1 MKENIEQLYLKGRLA
16 KLLLEEEISR
26 VPSGRKVD
34 VKVLEK
40 RIDIKLDGRD
50 LIVVL
55 KKLRESEKI
64 SFDFLDCIICYQ
76 KKDDFSFIYQIYS
89 TETWQALSIK
99 AVLPAGTSSIESV
112 TSIYPAA
119 LLMEH
124 EIFEMYGIHF
134 EGANYDTN
142 LFLNSGDRSF
152 PMRRNING

>member
-1 MKENIEQLYLKGRLA
+1 MIENIEQLYLKGRLT
-16 KLLLEEEISR
+16 KLLLEEEISKA
-26 VPSGRKVD
+26 PSGRKVD

-50 LIVVL
+50 LIDVL
-55 KKLRESEKI
+55 KKLRESEKL

-76 KKDDFSFIYQIYS
+76 KKDNFLLVYQIYS

-99 AVLPAGTSSIESV
+99 AVLPPGTSSIESV

-124 EIFEMYGIHF
+124 EIFEMYGINF
-134 EGANYDTN
+134 EAANYETN
-142 LFLNSGDRSF
+142 LFLTPGDRSF
-152 PMRRNING
+152 PMRRNADG